1 MLGFA
6 PISALPISGLPVVAA
21 PVVADAFI
29 VTPGRRFAQPSRGET
44 EEQKRK
50 RRIAQGIIQ
59 EDEPAPRPVKVK
71 PDPLA
76 EQHLAVLQASVDEA
90 RAANALA
97 RQYIAKLNAQI
108 NAKELARQQTAKHEA
123 KRLADAE
130 EQDILYVAAVL
141 ATM

>member
-59 EDEPAPRPVKVK
+59 EDEQKPVHVK